1 MDKANKSKIEHNNT
15 KLGLCRKG
23 GSYTYDKAGK
33 LVAGPKDKPAKKET
47 KKVTEK
53 TVKDEDGGK

>member
-1 MDKANKSKIEHNNT
+1 MDNANKSKIEHNNT
-15 KLGLCRKG
+15 KPGLCRKG
-23 GSYTYDKAGK
+23 GSYTHDKDGK

-47 KKVTEK
+47 KK